1 MEYEYRQRP
10 IGVFDSGVGG
20 ISVLR
25 ELMKQMPG
33 ESFVYYGDSANA
45 PYGARTPDEVRSL
58 TDAHVAELIAHGAKA
73 IVIACNTA
81 TGAAIQYL
89 REKYKEIPLIG
100 MEPAIKPAV
109 SACPGGRILVM
120 ATPVTLSSPGFQR
133 LMTAYADQAEILPAP
148 CAKLARMIEGGL
160 LDGPEVE
167 EYLRSE
173 LAAFLDTP
181 ADAVV
186 LGCTHYPFLR
196 PTMER
201 VIGDRDVEVIDSGR
215 AVCRRVAQLLDE
227 YDLRAE
233 QGSEPLYEFMTL
245 GDDDYFDRMIY
256 RAYGCIGEEEAED
269 DEQTD
274 N

>member
-1 MEYEYRQRP
+1 MGNEYRQCP

-45 PYGARTPDEVRSL
+45 PYGARTPGEVRTL
-58 TDAHVAELIAHGAKA
+58 TDIHVAELIARGAKA

-81 TGAAIQYL
+81 TGAAIQHL
-89 REKYKEIPLIG
+89 RRKYTEIPIIG

-109 SACPGGRILVM
+109 TAYPGGRILVM

-133 LMTAYADQAEILPAP
+133 LMAAYADRARILPAP
-148 CAKLARMIEGGL
+148 CAKLARMIENGL

-167 EYLRSE
+167 DYLRTE

-181 ADAVV
+181 TDAVV
-186 LGCTHYPFLR
+186 LGCTHYPFAKNAILR
-196 PTMER
+196 VTGAKECFDGGEGTARETGRQLELRGWLNEDTQRGTITILNSDPDLSRLRFCER
-201 VIGDRDVEVIDSGR
+201 LMGMDADR
-215 AVCRRVAQLLDE
+215 
-227 YDLRAE
+227 
-233 QGSEPLYEFMTL
+233 
-245 GDDDYFDRMIY
+245 
-256 RAYGCIGEEEAED
+256 
-269 DEQTD
+269 
-274 N
+274 

>member
-1 MEYEYRQRP
+1 MVGEYGHGP

-33 ESFVYYGDSANA
+33 ESYVYYGDSVNA
-45 PYGARTPDEVRSL
+45 PYGARTPEEVRDL
-58 TDAHVAELIAHGAKA
+58 TDAHVAQLLEQGAKA

-89 REKYKEIPLIG
+89 REKYKEIPIIG

-109 SACPGGRILVM
+109 TAYPGGRILVM

-133 LMTAYADQAEILPAP
+133 LMTAYADQAQILPAP

-160 LDGPEVE
+160 LDGEEME

-173 LAAFLDTP
+173 LTAFLDTP

-186 LGCTHYPFLR
+186 LGCTHYPFAKAAILR
-196 PTMER
+196 
-201 VIGDRDVEVIDSGR
+201 VSGAKACFDGGEGTAKETKR
-215 AVCRRVAQLLDE
+215 QLEKRGWLNEDTRRGTVTILNSDPDLARLRFCESLLGVDA
-227 YDLRAE
+227 DK
-233 QGSEPLYEFMTL
+233 
-245 GDDDYFDRMIY
+245 
-256 RAYGCIGEEEAED
+256 
-269 DEQTD
+269 
-274 N
+274 

>member
-45 PYGARTPDEVRSL
+45 PYGARTPEEVRSL

-186 LGCTHYPFLR
+186 LGCTHYPFAKAAILR
-196 PTMER
+196 
-201 VIGDRDVEVIDSGR
+201 VSGAKACFDGGEGTAKETKR
-215 AVCRRVAQLLDE
+215 QLEKRGWLNEDIRRGKITILNSDPDLSRLRFCESLLGVD
-227 YDLRAE
+227 
-233 QGSEPLYEFMTL
+233 
-245 GDDDYFDRMIY
+245 
-256 RAYGCIGEEEAED
+256 
-269 DEQTD
+269 TD
-274 N
+274 K

>member
-1 MEYEYRQRP
+1 MENEYRQRP

-25 ELMKQMPG
+25 ELMKQLPG

-45 PYGARTPDEVRSL
+45 PYGARMPEEVRSL
-58 TDAHVAELIAHGAKA
+58 TDAHVAELIARGAKA

-89 REKYKEIPLIG
+89 REKYKEIPIIG

-109 SACPGGRILVM
+109 SAYPGGRILVM

-133 LMTAYADQAEILPAP
+133 LMAAYADRAQILPAP
-148 CAKLARMIEGGL
+148 CAKLARMIENGL

-167 EYLRSE
+167 KYLRSE

-181 ADAVV
+181 TDAVV
-186 LGCTHYPFLR
+186 LGCTHYPFAKTAILR
-196 PTMER
+196 VTGAKECFDGGEGTARETGRQLELRGWLNEDTRRGTITILNSDPDLARLRFCER
-201 VIGDRDVEVIDSGR
+201 LMGMDADR
-215 AVCRRVAQLLDE
+215 
-227 YDLRAE
+227 
-233 QGSEPLYEFMTL
+233 
-245 GDDDYFDRMIY
+245 
-256 RAYGCIGEEEAED
+256 
-269 DEQTD
+269 
-274 N
+274 